1 MSLREMLSQAV
12 EDYLKAIYKLQNE
25 GWVSTTDLSVRM
37 EVSPA
42 STTNMVKRLAQLGL
56 VKYASYKGVQLTE
69 TGEKIALEIIRHHRL
84 LETYLR
90 EIMGYDWEKMHNEA
104 EHLEHHISE
113 EFEQR
118 LDQMLG
124 YPTHDPH
131 GDPIPAK
138 DGSIITIE
146 SEPIRDCPTGV
157 ELTIRRLSDASVET
171 LRELESFGILPG
183 TNVMVLEEMIPNGN
197 LSLLRD
203 EVHVELASHLAPH
216 VYASP
221 SGS

>member
-1 MSLREMLSQAV
+1 MLSQAV
-12 EDYLKAIYKLQNE
+12 EDYLKAIYKLQDE
-25 GWVSTTDLSVRM
+25 GWVSTTDLSAKM
-37 EVSPA
+37 GVSPA
-42 STTNMVKRLAQLGL
+42 STTNMVKRLSQLGL
-56 VKYASYKGVQLTE
+56 VNYTSYKGVRLSE

-138 DGSIITIE
+138 DGSIVTID
-146 SEPIRDCPTGV
+146 SEPIINCPTGI
-157 ELTIRRLSDASVET
+157 ELTIRRLSDASVAK
-171 LRELESFGILPG
+171 LRELESVGVLPG
-183 TNVMVLEEMIPNGN
+183 TNVIVVKENDVHGG
-197 LSLLRD
+197 LSLKRD
-203 EVHVELASHLAPH
+203 AVHFELAPH
-216 VYASP
+216 LTPHVFASP